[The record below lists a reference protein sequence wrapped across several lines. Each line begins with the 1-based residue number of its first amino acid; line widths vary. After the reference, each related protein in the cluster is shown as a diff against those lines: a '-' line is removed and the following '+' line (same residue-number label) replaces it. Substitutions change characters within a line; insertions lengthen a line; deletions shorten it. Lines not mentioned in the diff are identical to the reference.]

1 MFATGLADH
10 DCETTRYGDHRVTTP
25 IRLTIIPDDCYCAVD
40 GIGYSGIDMTSLAA
54 EIHALQWYGERGEEE
69 IKDLSTGRIVDNKEI
84 TSLNNYQSVLDSYW
98 SIRHAAE
105 ALTAKQQ
112 LADDILEV

>member
-1 MFATGLADH
+1 M
-10 DCETTRYGDHRVTTP
+10 TTP
-25 IRLTIIPDDCYCAVD
+25 IRLTIIPDDFYCAVD

-69 IKDLSTGRIVDNKEI
+69 IKDLSTGGIVNNKEI

-105 ALTAKQQ
+105 TMVVEQQ
-112 LADDILEV
+112 LADEILEV

>member
-1 MFATGLADH
+1 
-10 DCETTRYGDHRVTTP
+10 VTTP

>member
-1 MFATGLADH
+1 M
-10 DCETTRYGDHRVTTP
+10 TTP
-25 IRLTIIPDDCYCAVD
+25 IRLTIIPDDRYCAVD